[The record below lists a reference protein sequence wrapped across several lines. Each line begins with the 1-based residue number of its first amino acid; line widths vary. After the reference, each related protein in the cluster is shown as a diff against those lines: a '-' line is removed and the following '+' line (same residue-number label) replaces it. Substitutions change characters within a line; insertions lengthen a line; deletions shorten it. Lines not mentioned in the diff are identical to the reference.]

1 MSKESTH
8 SAGIRWGLCGKLT
21 DLDHANDVCLLGHST
36 RPMQI
41 MLEKLGNEA
50 AKVGLNINVN

>member
-1 MSKESTH
+1 MSKVITN

-21 DLDHANDVCLLGHST
+21 DLDYANDVCLLAYST
-36 RPMQI
+36 RSMQI
-41 MLEKLGNEA
+41 RLEKLENEA